1 MSNDITIKIPDNV
14 KNLMQRVL
22 NFGYEIYVVGGCV
35 RDTLRHRTVAD
46 YDLTTNALPI
56 DIIGIFSDCNV
67 IETGLQH
74 GTVTVVFNNEM
85 FEITTFRI
93 DGEYTDNRHPDT
105 VTFTNSLFEDLSRR
119 DFTINAMAADI
130 NGNVIDFFNGI
141 EDLKKKLI
149 RCVGNPSDRFNEDAL
164 RILRAYRFQAKI
176 GGEIEPNTMHHM
188 LRCSHL
194 LKNIAQER
202 TQKELN
208 GILVSGD
215 GGNQVSELI
224 NAIDILKVVIPEL
237 HLLEI
242 FQNNSKHKHQWLML
256 HTIHVVA
263 TVESDLVL
271 KLAALFHDI
280 GKYAC
285 YSEEK
290 LPHGGIE
297 GHFYGHANES
307 AKITEDILRRLRY
320 SNDTIEQVVWLVK
333 MHDSNIIPNKIAV
346 KKILNQCPSLELFN
360 KLIKLKIADQ
370 IDHVKLGDIGS
381 LLDASALAYD
391 IVESQEAFSIK
402 QIDIDGYDL
411 MNIGL
416 IGKDI
421 GEALQFC
428 LNNVIEET
436 VENRKDCLVELVKE
450 KLIDA
455 KR

>member
-1 MSNDITIKIPDNV
+1 MSNNVTIRIPDNV

-35 RDTLRHRTVAD
+35 RDTLRNRTVAD
-46 YDLTTNALPI
+46 YDLTTNALPE
-56 DIIGIFSDCNV
+56 DVIGIFSDCNV

-93 DGEYTDNRHPDT
+93 DGEYTDNRHPDK
-105 VTFTNSLFEDLSRR
+105 VTFTNSLFEDLRRR

-141 EDLKKKLI
+141 EDLEKKLI
-149 RCVGNPSDRFNEDAL
+149 RCVGNPPDRFNEDAL

-176 GGEIEPNTMHHM
+176 SGEIESNTMHHM
-188 LRCSHL
+188 LRCGHL

-202 TQKELN
+202 IQKELN
-208 GILVSGD
+208 GILISGD
-215 GGNQVSELI
+215 GCNQISELI

-237 HLLEI
+237 YLLEI
-242 FQNNSKHKHQWLML
+242 FQNNSHHQHQWLML

-280 GKYAC
+280 GKSAC

-297 GHFYGHANES
+297 GHFYGHADKS
-307 AKITEDILRRLRY
+307 AEITKDVLTRLRY
-320 SNDTIEQVVWLVK
+320 SNDIIDQVVWLVK
-333 MHDSNIIPNKIAV
+333 MHDSDIVSTRKAV
-346 KKILNQCPSLELFN
+346 KRILNKCPSLELFN
-360 KLIKLKIADQ
+360 KLIKLKMADR
-370 IDHVKLGDIGS
+370 IDHTKLGDIGS
-381 LLDASALAYD
+381 LLDASALAYE
-391 IVESQEAFSIK
+391 IVESQEAFSLK
-402 QIDIDGYDL
+402 QLDIDGYDL
-411 MNIGL
+411 MNLGL
-416 IGKDI
+416 KGKDI
-421 GEALQFC
+421 GEALQVC
-428 LNNVIEET
+428 LNNVIEED
-436 VENRKDCLVELVKE
+436 VENKNDALIKLVKE
-450 KLIDA
+450 KFIHA
-455 KR
+455 